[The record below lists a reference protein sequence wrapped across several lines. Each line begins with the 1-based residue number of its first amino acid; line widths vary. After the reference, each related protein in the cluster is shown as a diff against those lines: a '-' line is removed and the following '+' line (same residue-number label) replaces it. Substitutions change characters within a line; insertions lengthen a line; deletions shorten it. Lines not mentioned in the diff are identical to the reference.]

1 MDETKQKKP
10 KNKLEKEYKILFKN
24 TIFSYLNSYS
34 SYIFSLATSF
44 IIARTISRDLW
55 GILLLGISIIHIIIN
70 LLAFFPPSLSYTLSH
85 YIPRY
90 LIEKEYGKLK
100 SFIRNTFIQRGF
112 STSIFFIISFVIFIL
127 FLNAF
132 EIVLENYVHILLI
145 LSPLIIK
152 SGFNQI
158 YHGINQG
165 FNEFRFLFYLQI
177 MRSTI
182 YIGGLIMIVFL
193 VNPISLELITLI
205 YLMSELIPFLVNSI
219 NILLIYLRI
228 PSSKDQVKISFKET
242 FKQIFNYG
250 SYVSMGTCIYNTW
263 NNVEF
268 QAIGLVEGPQWVTG
282 YSISINYFAVAR
294 FSLSSFSNPLMV
306 SFSRLDQINDH
317 EKLRKLFNLILY
329 YTSFFFLLLAGV
341 FYFATDF
348 FLSFFYTP
356 SYLIY
361 APMTKLL
368 LIASLFTIFV
378 PQFEALIQGTNKVKI
393 IPFLSL
399 LNIAIKAS
407 IFLIGL
413 IYFGIAGM
421 IIGSLIIKITMLI
434 INIYLCYRIFNIS
447 VGIKKLIL
455 LYTMGL
461 LSIIIVSILEI
472 LFLDILNFQILNFF
486 NLVPIFGELDVFS
499 ILLFIVIYFGLNY
512 IFKIFT
518 YEDLEKI
525 LTLIARSKKKR
536 TLIMRVFKVVKPFP
550 REKQISNKAAKSL
563 D

>member
-1 MDETKQKKP
+1 MDETKQKGQSNRFK
-10 KNKLEKEYKILFKN
+10 KEYKLLFKN

-55 GILLLGISIIHIIIN
+55 GILLLGISIIHIIVN

-85 YIPRY
+85 YVPRY

-100 SFIRNTFIQRGF
+100 SFIRNIFIQRGI
-112 STSIFFIISFVIFIL
+112 STGIFFIISFLIFIL
-127 FLNAF
+127 FLNTF
-132 EIVLENYVHILLI
+132 EIVLENYVHILFI

-158 YHGINQG
+158 FHGINQG
-165 FNEFRFLFYLQI
+165 FNEFKFLFYLQI
-177 MRSTI
+177 LRSTI

-193 VNPISLELITLI
+193 VNPITLESITLI
-205 YLMSELIPFLVNSI
+205 YLMSELIPFVVNSI
-219 NILLIYLRI
+219 NILITYLRI
-228 PSSKDQVKISFKET
+228 PTSKDQNKISFKET
-242 FKQIFNYG
+242 FKHVFSYG
-250 SYVSMGTCIYNTW
+250 SYVSMGTWFYNTW
-263 NNVEF
+263 NNIEF
-268 QAIGLVEGPQWVTG
+268 QAIGLLEGPQWVTG

-306 SFSRLDQINDH
+306 SFSRLDKINDY

-341 FYFATDF
+341 FFFATDF
-348 FLSFFYTP
+348 FLAFFYTP

-368 LIASLFTIFV
+368 LIASLFMIFA
-378 PQFEALIQGTNKVKI
+378 PQFQALIQGTNKVKI
-393 IPFLSL
+393 IPKISL
-399 LNIAIKAS
+399 LTYTIKAS

-413 IYFGIAGM
+413 IYFGILGM
-421 IIGSLIIKITMLI
+421 VIGSIIIKITMLI
-434 INIYLCYRIFNIS
+434 INIYLCYRIFNFT
-447 VGIKKLIL
+447 VQVKKLIL
-455 LYTMGL
+455 LYSMAL
-461 LSIIIVSILEI
+461 LSIFIVSILEV
-472 LFLDILNFQILNFF
+472 LFLDTLNYQFLSFL
-486 NLVPIFGELDVFS
+486 NLVPIFEQLDVFS
-499 ILLFIVIYFGLNY
+499 ILLFILIYFGLNY

-525 LTLIARSKKKR
+525 LTLVAQRKKR
-536 TLIMRVFKVVKPFP
+536 RTMIIRIFKIFKPFP
-550 REKQISNKAAKSL
+550 REKKSQIKKLNE
-563 D
+563 